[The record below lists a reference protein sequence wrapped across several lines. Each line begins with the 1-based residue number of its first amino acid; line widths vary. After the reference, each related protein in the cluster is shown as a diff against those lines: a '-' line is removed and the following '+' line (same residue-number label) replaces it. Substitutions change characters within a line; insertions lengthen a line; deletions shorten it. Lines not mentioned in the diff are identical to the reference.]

1 MSKRLWLAAVPLIA
15 GAMIA
20 SATGPVWAFTQQ
32 TLNPNGNYN
41 FDYGPLDDK
50 AKSGGST
57 DKSDPN
63 SQGFHFS
70 VQGGQQT
77 SPFGFHGVGGGSTP
91 NSSNYFHEPVG
102 GGN

>member
-1 MSKRLWLAAVPLIA
+1 MSKRMQFAVVPFIA
-15 GAMIA
+15 GAMVALTTA
-20 SATGPVWAFTQQ
+20 SAWAFTQQ

-41 FDYGPLDDK
+41 FDYGPLDGK
-50 AKSGGST
+50 AKSGEST

-77 SPFGFHGVGGGSTP
+77 SPFGFRSFGNDSVPEPPGSRP
-91 NSSNYFHEPVG
+91 L
-102 GGN
+102 GNGN